1 MFIVNILLSLPLLIK
16 KNTMSQIET
25 QLTTILIPVCLILLT
40 YNVMNINAERIEK
53 EASDKALAEQNALD
67 EARQLLIDA
76 RTLNVTVKHD
86 NDPKTNTIAVVLS
99 ASSSYDN
106 ENDNMEY
113 YWKQI
118 SGTNVA
124 NIRELNKEPVLNF
137 DAKAGDYGFQLT
149 ITDNYGAS
157 CVDTVLVNVDPE
169 PNTCPVVIIKK

>member
-1 MFIVNILLSLPLLIK
+1 
-16 KNTMSQIET
+16 MSKIET
-25 QLTTILIPVCLILLT
+25 PLTFILIPICLALLS
-40 YNVMNINAERIEK
+40 YNFMNSNSERIEK
-53 EASDKALAEQNALD
+53 VALDKALAEQQVLE
-67 EARQLLIDA
+67 EARQLLIGA
-76 RTLNVTVKHD
+76 RTLAVTVKHD
-86 NDPKTNTIAVVLS
+86 NDPETNTIAVVLS

-106 ENDNMEY
+106 ENDDMEY
-113 YWKQI
+113 DWKQI

-124 NIRELNKEPVLNF
+124 DIRESSEKPVLNF

>member
-1 MFIVNILLSLPLLIK
+1 VNILLSLPLLIK
-16 KNTMSQIET
+16 KNTMEQIET
-25 QLTTILIPVCLILLT
+25 PLTTILIPVCLILFT
-40 YNVMNINAERIEK
+40 YNVINLNAERIEK
-53 EASDKALAEQNALD
+53 AASDKALAEQNILD

-76 RTLNVTVKHD
+76 RTLDVTVKHD
-86 NDPKTNTIAVVLS
+86 NDPETNTIAVVLS

-106 ENDNMEY
+106 ENDDMEY

-124 NIRELNKEPVLNF
+124 DVRESSKNPVLNF

-169 PNTCPVVIIKK
+169 PNSCPVVIIKK

>member
-1 MFIVNILLSLPLLIK
+1 VNILLSLPLLIK
-16 KNTMSQIET
+16 KNTMEQIET
-25 QLTTILIPVCLILLT
+25 PLTTILIPVCLILFT
-40 YNVMNINAERIEK
+40 YNVINLNAERIEK
-53 EASDKALAEQNALD
+53 AASDKALAEQNILD

-76 RTLNVTVKHD
+76 RTLDVTVKHD
-86 NDPKTNTIAVVLS
+86 NDPETNTIAVVLS

-106 ENDNMEY
+106 ENDDMEY

-124 NIRELNKEPVLNF
+124 DVRESSKNPVLNF

-169 PNTCPVVIIKK
+169 PNSCPIVIIKK

>member
-25 QLTTILIPVCLILLT
+25 PLTAILISVCLILFT
-40 YNVMNINAERIEK
+40 YNVINLNAERIEK
-53 EASDKALAEQNALD
+53 AASDKALAEQKTLD

-76 RTLNVTVKHD
+76 RTLDVTVKHD

-106 ENDNMEY
+106 ENDDMEY
-113 YWKQI
+113 DWKQI

-124 NIRELNKEPVLNF
+124 DIRESSEKPVLNF
-137 DAKAGDYGFQLT
+137 DAKAGDYGFELT

-169 PNTCPVVIIKK
+169 PNNCPVVIIKK

>member
-1 MFIVNILLSLPLLIK
+1 
-16 KNTMSQIET
+16 MSKIET
-25 QLTTILIPVCLILLT
+25 NLTIILIIVFLT
-40 YNVMNINAERIEK
+40 IFASSLMNHNAERIAK
-53 EASDKALAEQNALD
+53 EASDKALAEQNILD

-76 RTLNVTVKHD
+76 RTLDVTVKHD
-86 NDPKTNTIAVVLS
+86 NDPETNTIAVVLS

-106 ENDNMEY
+106 ENDAMEY

-124 NIRELNKEPVLNF
+124 DIRESSKEPVLNF

-157 CVDTVLVNVDPE
+157 CIDTVLVNVDPE
-169 PNTCPVVIIKK
+169 PNSCPVVIIKK